1 MRLFIAV
8 NFEPQL
14 RELIASAIDSFPVA
28 NAPWRWTHPEAW
40 HVTLKFLGET
50 AETDVA
56 PISRCLDQVAGQ
68 HASFRFDL
76 RDFGGF
82 PNLRRPRV
90 LFYRINEGA
99 DRLERLASDINQV
112 LGDVMRIPKDD
123 KRFRAHVTVARV
135 KSRLAPSVVVDLQDV
150 PPLEGAVQTAA
161 SIDLM
166 KSELR
171 RDGAHYQRLKA
182 FALPHGS

>member
-1 MRLFIAV
+1 
-8 NFEPQL
+8 
-14 RELIASAIDSFPVA
+14 
-28 NAPWRWTHPEAW
+28 
-40 HVTLKFLGET
+40 
-50 AETDVA
+50 
-56 PISRCLDQVAGQ
+56 
-68 HASFRFDL
+68 
-76 RDFGGF
+76 
-82 PNLRRPRV
+82 
-90 LFYRINEGA
+90 
-99 DRLERLASDINQV
+99 NQV